1 MARRGQAAEDVREA
15 DWLPD
20 GTDLAVVRTVD
31 TRDQIEFPIGHV
43 VAQTA
48 GYFSDPRVSPDG
60 ALLAF
65 MEHPVKFDNRGW
77 VKVVD
82 RNGKVTTIGGEF
94 SGQEGVA
101 WSADSRT
108 VYFSGSEVVRRPD
121 RLRGLLRAGLRR
133 HADAGRADGRRQP
146 LHARPVA
153 RGTVCRHARR
163 HDMRRGRPRPGA
175 RGTRS
180 HAARSSVGS
189 VAVQRRHVRHDDRRA
204 WRQRLRGRAPAS
216 GWFAAGKTR
225 RQQRRPDVS
234 DERWLLANTFSNAAV
249 SSTRLGPAKPC
260 RLKWAPLKSAWAAA
274 GSLTVRA

>member
-1 MARRGQAAEDVREA
+1 MDARFRAHRLLLGKLARMSVDGAPRAIAEDVREA

-31 TRDQIEFPIGHV
+31 ARDQIEFPIGHV

-108 VYFSGSEVVRRPD
+108 VYFSGSGVYAGQIDYVVYSAPASGATPMQAALTVAGSLYMHD
-121 RLRGLLRAGLRR
+121 RSPEGQFAVTREDTTCGVA
-133 HADAGRADGRRQP
+133 
-146 LHARPVA
+146 A
-153 RGTVCRHARR
+153 RGA
-163 HDMRRGRPRPGA
+163 GA

-225 RQQRRPDVS
+225 RRQRRPDVS
-234 DERWLLANTFSNAAV
+234 
-249 SSTRLGPAKPC
+249 G
-260 RLKWAPLKSAWAAA
+260 
-274 GSLTVRA
+274 